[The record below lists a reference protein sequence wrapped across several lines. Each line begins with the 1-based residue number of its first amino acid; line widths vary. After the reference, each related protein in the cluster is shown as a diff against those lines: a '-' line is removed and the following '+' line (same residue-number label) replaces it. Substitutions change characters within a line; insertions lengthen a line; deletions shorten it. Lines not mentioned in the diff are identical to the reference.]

1 MREVQACA
9 MRITSPAP
17 GSIVTAHEVLV
28 RGTYPSSF
36 GLDVGVTVNGVRGPA
51 GGGQFAALVPVDP
64 QVTQLTA
71 VAKDAAGTTLDDD
84 TIPITVQAA
93 PDETAVS
100 LRATPL
106 IGVVPLSV
114 EMTLV
119 STVAVTHVAVDQDG
133 DGDADFDGPT
143 LDGVR
148 LVYEQAG
155 VFLATATATTPG
167 GPETS
172 TVAVQAYDG
181 PALEALLQARWT
193 AMKNALRVGD
203 IDGALL
209 FVSTPARPRYRD
221 AFEAIVSDLP
231 QIDSILLPLTFVR
244 AWGPE
249 VIFTM
254 ARTDAGVEKSFEV
267 RFAVD
272 PDGVWRLR
280 AF

>member
-1 MREVQACA
+1 
-9 MRITSPAP
+9 
-17 GSIVTAHEVLV
+17 
-28 RGTYPSSF
+28 
-36 GLDVGVTVNGVRGPA
+36 
-51 GGGQFAALVPVDP
+51 
-64 QVTQLTA
+64 
-71 VAKDAAGTTLDDD
+71 
-84 TIPITVQAA
+84 
-93 PDETAVS
+93 
-100 LRATPL
+100 
-106 IGVVPLSV
+106 
-114 EMTLV
+114 
-119 STVAVTHVAVDQDG
+119 VDQDG